1 MPLVTSQQ
9 FQAPSILSSI
19 QQGLVNRGEI
29 QRQGM
34 LTREEANKQRLQGLA
49 EQQQSEQRGLLQTA
63 MGVEGVSPAEATPQE
78 AVNLFYANNPEE
90 GEKLF
95 KRLGIQS
102 NEQKQDLAAF
112 ADTALE
118 AYKSDKPE
126 DVQFLIDERVRQ
138 ISARDGDP
146 SETLMLK
153 DLLKN
158 DPDKFIP
165 AMQGAKAA
173 ALTAL
178 QREEIGL
185 RKEGLEL
192 EREGMGIKT
201 INLAQNIKKME
212 IDLKKTE
219 AEGAEKKFDQ
229 EGKLRKGYTD
239 ASQEFIKSRD
249 ANDRILASLEDPSA
263 AGDLSL
269 VFNFMKLLDP
279 GSTVREGEFANA
291 QNSGGVSDITRAK
304 YNSLISGERLSTNI
318 RKDFEERAKKL
329 YNKAKQTQDKTVSE
343 YSRLSKKYKLDPA
356 NVIIDLESEAAPLPQ
371 GVTEDDVAETMRI
384 HGVTRQQVL
393 DRLRGQ

>member
-1 MPLVTSQQ
+1 MALVTAGQ
-9 FQAPSILSSI
+9 FQSPSILQGI
-19 QQGLVNRGEI
+19 QQGLASRGEM

-34 LTREEANKQRLQGLA
+34 LSREEANKQRLSELA
-49 EQQQSEQRGLLQTA
+49 AAQQEEQRGLLQKA
-63 MGVEGVSPAEATPQE
+63 RGVEGVTPEEATPDQ
-78 AVNLFYANNPEE
+78 ALNLYFANNPEE

-95 KRLGIQS
+95 KRVGIETR
-102 NEQKQDLAAF
+102 EQKENAAVLADSVISAQTDEEREF
-112 ADTALE
+112 A
-118 AYKSDKPE
+118 
-126 DVQFLIDERVRQ
+126 IDENIRRIQ
-138 ISARDGDP
+138 AGGGDA
-146 SETLMLK
+146 SDTLRLK
-153 DLLKN
+153 ELPTDQLIQVMK
-158 DPDKFIP
+158 
-165 AMQGAKAA
+165 ATKAA

-192 EREGMGIKT
+192 EREGMGIKK

-212 IDLKKTE
+212 TDLKKTE
-219 AEGAEKKFDQ
+219 AEGLEKKFDQ

-239 ASQEFIKSRD
+239 ASKEFIKSRD

-304 YNSLISGERLSTNI
+304 YNSIISGERLSTNI

-329 YNKAKQTQDKTVSE
+329 YSKAKKTQDKTVSE
-343 YSRLSKKYKLDPA
+343 YSRLSKKYNLDPE
-356 NVIIDLESEAAPLPQ
+356 NVIIDLESEAAPLPE
-371 GVTEDDVAETMRI
+371 GVTEDDIAETMRI
-384 HGVTRQQVL
+384 HGVSRQQVL
-393 DRLRGQ
+393 DRIGGQ